1 LEPYFTFNEKLKSI
15 DVVFEAG
22 EFQTQKI
29 NEKID
34 FFKCTSSS
42 KLIGCRIYIA
52 GEFIKITPDDF
63 K

>member
-22 EFQTQKI
+22 DFQTQKI
-29 NEKID
+29 NEKIEI
-34 FFKCTSSS
+34 FKCNSSD
-42 KLIGCRIYIA
+42 KLVGCRIYIA

>member
-1 LEPYFTFNEKLKSI
+1 LEPYFIFNEKLKSI
-15 DVVFEAG
+15 DVVFEKG

-29 NEKID
+29 NEKIEI
-34 FFKCTSSS
+34 FKCNSSD
-42 KLIGCRIYIA
+42 KLVGCRIYIA

>member
-1 LEPYFTFNEKLKSI
+1 LPNSDEKLKSI

-22 EFQTQKI
+22 DFQTQKI
-29 NEKID
+29 NEKIEI
-34 FFKCTSSS
+34 FKCNSSD
-42 KLIGCRIYIA
+42 KLVGCRIYIA

>member
-1 LEPYFTFNEKLKSI
+1 MEPYFTFNEKLKSI
-15 DVVFEAG
+15 DVVFETG

-29 NEKID
+29 NEKIE
-34 FFKCTSSS
+34 FFKCSSS
-42 KLIGCRIYIA
+42 GKLVGCRIYIA